1 MFCQEEM
8 IKMFEIIPKLD
19 ENSIHILCSRLS
31 LPIEDL
37 DAEKIKWEVGNTY
50 EENGIMY
57 MPIKAIGYRFK
68 NQSSDEELRQ
78 ALEQLPL
85 TRLSDLYA
93 EQSHTDCRC
102 HPILEIQPTPF
113 PDGTPLLHKE

>member
-1 MFCQEEM
+1 
-8 IKMFEIIPKLD
+8 MFEIIPKLD

-31 LPIEDL
+31 IPIEDL

-68 NQSSDEELRQ
+68 SQSYDEELQQ

-93 EQSHTDCRC
+93 EQSHTDCYC
-102 HPILEIQPTPF
+102 YPIPEIQPSPF